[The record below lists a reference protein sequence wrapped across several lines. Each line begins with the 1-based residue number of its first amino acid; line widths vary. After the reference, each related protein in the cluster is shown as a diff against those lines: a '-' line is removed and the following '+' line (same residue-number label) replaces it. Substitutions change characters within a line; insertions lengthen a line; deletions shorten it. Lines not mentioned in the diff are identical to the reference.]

1 MSFLQPIALAG
12 IILAATPIVIH
23 LLNLM
28 RHRRESWAAMRFLL
42 KAKKSSSRM
51 SKIRRWLTLLL
62 RMLSI
67 CSLVILF
74 ARPIS
79 VGNQS
84 FIDLATKEPELV
96 LLILDRSSSM
106 QRKSSDSSKTLLQKG
121 LEEFSLLSKSWPNSK
136 IAVMETLFAEPIF
149 LDKIETIYSKEM
161 QDFIGPTDSG
171 ANLPETIN
179 RSLAWLNDAEIG
191 QAEILVISDQQEAS
205 WQINENSEILK
216 SINETINNK
225 QGLWKLVFLDLK
237 PTKAINYSIHCKS
250 YLEEAG
256 TANPT
261 LLIKG
266 NQRGQERLAVK
277 IRINGDL
284 LLMDCEFTYPSTTWT
299 PSIPLTGHP
308 PVGWISITLPEDSF
322 SGDNEYY
329 FTYGNQ
335 SMLKVGISTKDSE
348 TERFVVAASSL
359 DPDRTLLSKNLFS
372 KQQDPS
378 EHDLLIIQG
387 DLTKEDL
394 GFLDQFLLKGGMVV
408 LFPSANT
415 NDKNI
420 KLQTWSPNETKSQD
434 GFFTLSEWNK
444 NEGVFANTT
453 NGKELP
459 LSYLKILQR
468 VIPQLGQPLAFYAD
482 GQSFLTRKIYG
493 QGVLYSF
500 STLPNLDWSSLGEG
514 FVFVPVIQRII
525 DECRQ
530 KSDFEFIECGDN
542 NSLNL
547 NRALSITGEKQEKPS
562 AQAGI
567 YKDLGNLLAVNRPAG
582 ETVDNLVDKNEL
594 QDIVSTEHASW
605 NDAQTATS
613 IFKRAE
619 IWNFFLILMI
629 IFLLLEGALSIPQ
642 LTKSL
647 ENSKV

>member
-1 MSFLQPIALAG
+1 
-12 IILAATPIVIH
+12 
-23 LLNLM
+23 
-28 RHRRESWAAMRFLL
+28 
-42 KAKKSSSRM
+42 
-51 SKIRRWLTLLL
+51 
-62 RMLSI
+62 
-67 CSLVILF
+67 
-74 ARPIS
+74 
-79 VGNQS
+79 
-84 FIDLATKEPELV
+84 
-96 LLILDRSSSM
+96 
-106 QRKSSDSSKTLLQKG
+106 
-121 LEEFSLLSKSWPNSK
+121 
-136 IAVMETLFAEPIF
+136 
-149 LDKIETIYSKEM
+149 
-161 QDFIGPTDSG
+161 
-171 ANLPETIN
+171 
-179 RSLAWLNDAEIG
+179 
-191 QAEILVISDQQEAS
+191 
-205 WQINENSEILK
+205 
-216 SINETINNK
+216 
-225 QGLWKLVFLDLK
+225 
-237 PTKAINYSIHCKS
+237 
-250 YLEEAG
+250 
-256 TANPT
+256 
-261 LLIKG
+261 
-266 NQRGQERLAVK
+266 
-277 IRINGDL
+277 
-284 LLMDCEFTYPSTTWT
+284 
-299 PSIPLTGHP
+299 
-308 PVGWISITLPEDSF
+308 
-322 SGDNEYY
+322 
-329 FTYGNQ
+329 
-335 SMLKVGISTKDSE
+335 MLKIGISTKDSE

>member
-1 MSFLQPIALAG
+1 
-12 IILAATPIVIH
+12 
-23 LLNLM
+23 
-28 RHRRESWAAMRFLL
+28 
-42 KAKKSSSRM
+42 
-51 SKIRRWLTLLL
+51 
-62 RMLSI
+62 
-67 CSLVILF
+67 
-74 ARPIS
+74 
-79 VGNQS
+79 
-84 FIDLATKEPELV
+84 
-96 LLILDRSSSM
+96 
-106 QRKSSDSSKTLLQKG
+106 
-121 LEEFSLLSKSWPNSK
+121 
-136 IAVMETLFAEPIF
+136 
-149 LDKIETIYSKEM
+149 
-161 QDFIGPTDSG
+161 
-171 ANLPETIN
+171 
-179 RSLAWLNDAEIG
+179 
-191 QAEILVISDQQEAS
+191 
-205 WQINENSEILK
+205 
-216 SINETINNK
+216 
-225 QGLWKLVFLDLK
+225 
-237 PTKAINYSIHCKS
+237 
-250 YLEEAG
+250 
-256 TANPT
+256 
-261 LLIKG
+261 
-266 NQRGQERLAVK
+266 
-277 IRINGDL
+277 
-284 LLMDCEFTYPSTTWT
+284 
-299 PSIPLTGHP
+299 
-308 PVGWISITLPEDSF
+308 
-322 SGDNEYY
+322 
-329 FTYGNQ
+329 
-335 SMLKVGISTKDSE
+335 
-348 TERFVVAASSL
+348 L

-459 LSYLKILQR
+459 LSYLKIRQR

-542 NSLNL
+542 NSLSL
-547 NRALSITGEKQEKPS
+547 NSALSITGEKQEKPS
-562 AQAGI
+562 TQAGI

-605 NDAQTATS
+605 NDAQPATS

>member
-1 MSFLQPIALAG
+1 
-12 IILAATPIVIH
+12 
-23 LLNLM
+23 
-28 RHRRESWAAMRFLL
+28 
-42 KAKKSSSRM
+42 
-51 SKIRRWLTLLL
+51 
-62 RMLSI
+62 
-67 CSLVILF
+67 
-74 ARPIS
+74 
-79 VGNQS
+79 
-84 FIDLATKEPELV
+84 
-96 LLILDRSSSM
+96 
-106 QRKSSDSSKTLLQKG
+106 
-121 LEEFSLLSKSWPNSK
+121 
-136 IAVMETLFAEPIF
+136 
-149 LDKIETIYSKEM
+149 
-161 QDFIGPTDSG
+161 
-171 ANLPETIN
+171 
-179 RSLAWLNDAEIG
+179 
-191 QAEILVISDQQEAS
+191 
-205 WQINENSEILK
+205 
-216 SINETINNK
+216 
-225 QGLWKLVFLDLK
+225 
-237 PTKAINYSIHCKS
+237 
-250 YLEEAG
+250 
-256 TANPT
+256 
-261 LLIKG
+261 
-266 NQRGQERLAVK
+266 
-277 IRINGDL
+277 
-284 LLMDCEFTYPSTTWT
+284 
-299 PSIPLTGHP
+299 
-308 PVGWISITLPEDSF
+308 
-322 SGDNEYY
+322 
-329 FTYGNQ
+329 
-335 SMLKVGISTKDSE
+335 
-348 TERFVVAASSL
+348 
-359 DPDRTLLSKNLFS
+359 
-372 KQQDPS
+372 
-378 EHDLLIIQG
+378 LIIQG

-542 NSLNL
+542 NSLSL

-562 AQAGI
+562 TQAGI

-605 NDAQTATS
+605 NDAQPATS